1 MKKSL
6 VLAIALTLGVAGSAY
21 AANPFSDLPANHWA
35 YASVS
40 KMVAAGVIDGM
51 GDGTFQGDR
60 SITRYEAAQM
70 VAKAMAK
77 GVNTPELKRLAAEF
91 ANELNNLGVRVA
103 KLESKV
109 QMNGE
114 MRLRYR
120 GVQTA
125 GDATPATDNFQ
136 LRTRLHLNG
145 TVNQNWKSY
154 VMLENIQKLDTNARE
169 GDLVV
174 RRAMVTGKYGAFTTQ
189 IGRIPYSD
197 KDAMLFNPGEMDG
210 ITAAYQFDKVNVKA
224 LYGRFSPAPFYT
236 GAGVVKDSLVVKDD
250 KVVVN
255 SVNERTDTLGLAVDY
270 QADRLGIG
278 AAFYNHRVKNND
290 YKKTTSTSESA
301 NVWDL
306 LATYKIADAW
316 KLSAMYIGTNKDF
329 GTSKNGYAFRV
340 GYGNYSPAK
349 VGSYLV
355 QANYYK
361 IPQAAYY
368 GSPYAAEDIEDVGHG
383 AKGWSVAADYA
394 LEKNVKLHASYN
406 DAKGLHAGAKSTKL
420 WTGYATFYF

>member
-125 GDATPATDNFQ
+125 GDATPVTDNFQ

-145 TVNQNWKSY
+145 TVNENWKSY
-154 VMLENIQKLDTNARE
+154 VMLENVQKLDTNARE
-169 GDLVV
+169 DGLEV

-224 LYGRFSPAPFYT
+224 LYGRFSPAPFYA
-236 GAGVVKDSLVVKDD
+236 GAGDKD
-250 KVVVN
+250 
-255 SVNERTDTLGLAVDY
+255 ERTDTLGLAVDY

-278 AAFYNHRVKNND
+278 AAFYNHKVKNND
-290 YKKTTSTSESA
+290 YKKPTSTSESA

-349 VGSYLV
+349 VGSYLI

-368 GSPYAAEDIEDVGHG
+368 GSPYVGDDIDSLKNG

-394 LEKNVKLHASYN
+394 LEKNIRLHASYN
-406 DAKGLHAGAKSTKL
+406 DAKGLQAGAKSTKL

>member
-1 MKKSL
+1 M
-6 VLAIALTLGVAGSAY
+6 
-21 AANPFSDLPANHWA
+21 PANHWA

-114 MRLRYR
+114 MRLRYF
-120 GVQTA
+120 GVKKA
-125 GDATPATDNFQ
+125 SNDAAEIKPNKDSFQ

-145 TVNQNWKSY
+145 TVNENWKSY
-154 VMLENIQKLDTNARE
+154 VMLENVQKLDTNARE
-169 GDLVV
+169 DGLEV

-224 LYGRFSPAPFYT
+224 LYGRFTELSPT
-236 GAGVVKDSLVVKDD
+236 WSSL
-250 KVVVN
+250 N
-255 SVNERTDTLGLAVDY
+255 MRIDTLGLAVDY
-270 QADRLGIG
+270 QDDRLGLG
-278 AAFYNHRVKNND
+278 AAFYNHNYKNIYDGVFTVGLEGSN
-290 YKKTTSTSESA
+290 ER
-301 NVWDL
+301 VWDL

-316 KLSAMYIGTNKDF
+316 KLSAMYIGTNKSF
-329 GTSKNGYAFRV
+329 KTSKNGYVFRV
-340 GYGNYSPAK
+340 GYGNYSPTK
-349 VGSYLV
+349 VGSYLI

-361 IPQAAYY
+361 IPVVAYY
-368 GSPYAAEDIEDVGHG
+368 GSPYAGEDVDSSTMG

-394 LEKNVKLHASYN
+394 LEKNIKLHASYN
-406 DAKGLHAGAKSTKL
+406 DVKGLQPKAKSSKL
-420 WTGYATFYF
+420 WAGYATFYF

>member
-6 VLAIALTLGVAGSAY
+6 VLAIALSLGVAGSAY

-35 YASVS
+35 YASVT

-91 ANELNNLGVRVA
+91 ANELNNLGVRVG

-109 QMNGE
+109 QINGE

-120 GVQTA
+120 GVQTSSVA
-125 GDATPATDNFQ
+125 LPYEDDFT

-145 TVNQNWKSY
+145 TVNENWKSY
-154 VMLENIQKLDTNARE
+154 VMLENVQKLDTNSRE
-169 GDLVV
+169 DGLAV

-189 IGRIPYSD
+189 IGRIPYAD
-197 KDAMLFNPGEMDG
+197 KDSMLFNPLEMDG
-210 ITAAYQFDKVNVKA
+210 ITAAYQFDQVSVKA
-224 LYGRFSPAPFYT
+224 LYGRFTSPVYAT
-236 GAGVVKDSLVVKDD
+236 GGYVK
-250 KVVVN
+250 
-255 SVNERTDTLGLAVDY
+255 ERTDTLGLAVDY
-270 QADRLGIG
+270 QADKLGIG
-278 AAFYNHRVKNND
+278 AAFYNHKVIHNAYYDLGN
-290 YKKTTSTSESA
+290 SA

-306 LATYKIADAW
+306 LATYKITPDL
-316 KLSAMYIGTNKDF
+316 KLSAMYIGTNKDY
-329 GTSKNGYAFRV
+329 GVGKNGYVFRV

-361 IPQAAYY
+361 IPVVAYY
-368 GSPYAAEDIEDVGHG
+368 GSPYAAEDVDYTYFGG
-383 AKGWSVAADYA
+383 KGWSIVADYA
-394 LEKNVKLHASYN
+394 IEKNVKLHVSYN
-406 DAKGLHAGAKSTKL
+406 NTKTLEPSSKSLKL